1 MASHRT
7 YDVHVHRE
15 GKFWA
20 IDVPGI
26 GFTQATRLTSVEET
40 ARDMIALTAEI
51 DEGAFDL
58 NVDIVVP
65 SNAED
70 HVKQAHALRAEAA
83 RIQAEAALESARS
96 AAVLKQDGLTYR
108 EIGLV
113 LEVSHQRAQQLAS
126 AALSDVRTDS
136 TTALV

>member
-1 MASHRT
+1 MENHMATRST

-40 ARDMIALTAEI
+40 ARDMVAMVKDV
-51 DEGAFDL
+51 DEASFDL
-58 NVDIVVP
+58 NVEIVVP
-65 SNAED
+65 HNADD
-70 HVKQAHALRAEAA
+70 HVKQARALRAEAA
-83 RIQAEAALESARS
+83 RIQAQAALESARS
-96 AAVLKQDGLTYR
+96 AAALKQDGLTYR

-113 LEVSHQRAQQLAS
+113 LDVSHQRAQQLAS
-126 AALSDVRTDS
+126 SAR
-136 TTALV
+136 